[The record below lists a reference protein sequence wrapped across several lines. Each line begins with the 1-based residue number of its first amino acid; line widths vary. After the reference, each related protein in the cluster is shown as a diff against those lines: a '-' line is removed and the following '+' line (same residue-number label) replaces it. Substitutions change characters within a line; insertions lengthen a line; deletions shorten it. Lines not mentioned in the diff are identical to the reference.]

1 MRWSLLAYLVLGV
14 LSSVLAQKPQVLIGT
29 GGVGGVYFY
38 YGTAVAEILN
48 KAGVVQ
54 AQAMQSG
61 GSIENLMLLRDR
73 TDASRGVYY
82 CGTALPDAA
91 LMAHQGEE
99 RFQGKPAPVRIL
111 FTMYPNY
118 FHVVTTEGSGIR
130 VLQDLKGKRV
140 STEVPGGI
148 LEYEARILMS
158 AAIPG
163 FDPRVHFAKWERTRV
178 VESAQMLSE
187 GNLDAF
193 FWSGGLPTGSIVE
206 LAGSLSRKG
215 KRLYLVPLP
224 KESTSVQVL
233 MRRFPGVVDTGVI
246 PKSVYNTRYDTPTLT
261 FWNVFVCPASLPEDV
276 AYGMIKA
283 VFENLSALHAAV
295 APARDTTL
303 ENAVRSRGGRVPY
316 HEGAIRFFREKG
328 VWR

>member
-1 MRWSLLAYLVLGV
+1 MRWVLVSWFFWFFGLI
-14 LSSVLAQKPQVLIGT
+14 LAQKPQVLIGT

-38 YGTAVAEILN
+38 YGTTIAEILN
-48 KAGVVQ
+48 KAGAVQ

-73 TDASRGVYY
+73 TDPARGLYY
-82 CGTALPDAA
+82 CGTVLPDAA
-91 LMAHQGEE
+91 LMAFSGEE
-99 RFQGKPAPVRIL
+99 RFQGKPVPVRIL

-118 FHVVTTEGSGIR
+118 FHVVTTEESGIR
-130 VLQDLKGKRV
+130 VLQDLRGKRV

-148 LEYEARILMS
+148 IEYEARILMS

-163 FDPRVHFAKWERTRV
+163 FDPKVHFGKWERVRV
-178 VESAQMLSE
+178 AESASLLAE

-193 FWSGGLPTGSIVE
+193 FWSGGLPTGSILE
-206 LAGSLSRKG
+206 LAGALARKG

-224 KESTSVQVL
+224 PESTPVQVL
-233 MRRFPGVVDTGVI
+233 RRRFPGVVDTGVI
-246 PKSVYNTRYDTPTLT
+246 PKGVYNTRYDTPSLT
-261 FWNVFVCPASLPEDV
+261 FWNVFVCPASLPEEV
-276 AYGMIKA
+276 AYAMVKA
-283 VFENLSALHAAV
+283 LFENLPALHAAV

-303 ENAVRSRGGRVPY
+303 DNAVRSRGGKVPY
-316 HEGAIRFFREKG
+316 HPGAVRYFQEKG

>member
-1 MRWSLLAYLVLGV
+1 MRRSLLAYLVLGV
-14 LSSVLAQKPQVLIGT
+14 LSPVLAQKPQVLIGT

-148 LEYEARILMS
+148 IEYEARILMS
-158 AAIPG
+158 AALPG

-178 VESAQMLSE
+178 AESAQMLSE

-276 AYGMIKA
+276 AYGMVKA

>member
-1 MRWSLLAYLVLGV
+1 VSRLLGLCLFLALG
-14 LSSVLAQKPQVLIGT
+14 LAQKPQVLIGT

-48 KAGVVQ
+48 KSGAVQ

-61 GSIENLMLLRDR
+61 GSIENLLLLRDR
-73 TDASRGVYY
+73 TDPARGVYY
-82 CGTALPDAA
+82 CGTALPDAV

-118 FHVVTTEGSGIR
+118 FHVVTTEESGIR
-130 VLQDLKGKRV
+130 VLQDLRGKRV
-140 STEVPGGI
+140 STEVAGGI
-148 LEYEARILMS
+148 IEYEARTLMA

-163 FDPRVHFAKWERTRV
+163 FDPRVHFAKWERLRV
-178 VESAQMLSE
+178 AESAQMLSE

-193 FWSGGLPTGSIVE
+193 FWSGGLPTGSILE
-206 LAGSLSRKG
+206 LAGSLARKG
-215 KRLYLVPLP
+215 KRLFLVPLP
-224 KESTSVQVL
+224 PQSTPVQVL
-233 MRRFPGVVDTGVI
+233 QRRFPGVVDTGVI
-246 PKSVYNTRYDTPTLT
+246 PKGVYNTRYDTPTLT
-261 FWNVFVCPASLPEDV
+261 FWNVFVCPASLPEEV
-276 AYGMIKA
+276 AYAMVKA
-283 VFENLSALHAAV
+283 VFENVATLHAAV

-303 ENAVRSRGGRVPY
+303 ENAVRSRGGKVPY
-316 HEGAIRFFREKG
+316 HEGAVRYFRERG

>member
-1 MRWSLLAYLVLGV
+1 MRWLVVALVLGV
-14 LSSVLAQKPQVLIGT
+14 ALAQKPQVLIGT

-48 KAGVVQ
+48 RTGVVQ

-73 TDASRGVYY
+73 TDPARGVYY
-82 CGTALPDAA
+82 CGTVLPDAA
-91 LMAHQGEE
+91 LMAYQGEE

-111 FTMYPNY
+111 FAMYPNH
-118 FHVVTTEGSGIR
+118 FHVVTTEDSGVR
-130 VLQDLKGKRV
+130 VLQDLRGKRV
-140 STEVPGGI
+140 STEVAGGI
-148 LEYEARILMS
+148 IEYEARTLMG

-163 FDPRVHFAKWERTRV
+163 FDPKVHFGKWERVRV
-178 VESAQMLSE
+178 AESAQMLSE

-193 FWSGGLPTGSIVE
+193 FWSGGLPTGSILE
-206 LAGSLSRKG
+206 LAGSLARKG
-215 KRLYLVPLP
+215 KRLFLVPLP
-224 KESTSVQVL
+224 KESTPVQVL

-246 PKSVYNTRYDTPTLT
+246 PKGIYSTRYDTPTLT
-261 FWNVFVCPASLPEDV
+261 FWNALVCPASLPEEV
-276 AYGMIKA
+276 AYAMVKA
-283 VFENLSALHAAV
+283 VFENLQSLYAAV

-303 ENAVRSRGGRVPY
+303 ENAVRSRGGKVPY
-316 HEGAIRFFREKG
+316 HEGAVRYFRERG

>member
-14 LSSVLAQKPQVLIGT
+14 LSPVLAQKPQVLIGT

-148 LEYEARILMS
+148 IEYEARILMS

-178 VESAQMLSE
+178 AESAQMLSE

-276 AYGMIKA
+276 AYGMVKA

-303 ENAVRSRGGRVPY
+303 ENAVRSRGGRIPY

>member
-1 MRWSLLAYLVLGV
+1 MRRSLLAYLVLGV
-14 LSSVLAQKPQVLIGT
+14 LSPVLAQKPQVLIGT

-148 LEYEARILMS
+148 IEYEARILMS

-178 VESAQMLSE
+178 AESAQMLSE

-276 AYGMIKA
+276 AYGMVKA

-303 ENAVRSRGGRVPY
+303 ENAVRSRGGRIPY
-316 HEGAIRFFREKG
+316 HEGAVRFFREKG

>member
-1 MRWSLLAYLVLGV
+1 MGKDR
-14 LSSVLAQKPQVLIGT
+14 
-29 GGVGGVYFY
+29 
-38 YGTAVAEILN
+38 VA
-48 KAGVVQ
+48 
-54 AQAMQSG
+54 
-61 GSIENLMLLRDR
+61 
-73 TDASRGVYY
+73 
-82 CGTALPDAA
+82 
-91 LMAHQGEE
+91 
-99 RFQGKPAPVRIL
+99 
-111 FTMYPNY
+111 
-118 FHVVTTEGSGIR
+118 
-130 VLQDLKGKRV
+130 
-140 STEVPGGI
+140 
-148 LEYEARILMS
+148 
-158 AAIPG
+158 
-163 FDPRVHFAKWERTRV
+163 
-178 VESAQMLSE
+178 ESAQMLSE

-276 AYGMIKA
+276 AYGMVKA

-303 ENAVRSRGGRVPY
+303 ENAVRSRGGRIPY
-316 HEGAIRFFREKG
+316 HEGAIRFSVRRGSGAERLPFRRVSPLSLLPPAPCAPPVPPRGRWGCPRGCKG
-328 VWR
+328 FRLDLHLPAIQGLDFSF

>member
-1 MRWSLLAYLVLGV
+1 MRRGVCVYFVLGA
-14 LSSVLAQKPQVLIGT
+14 LSFALAQKPQILIGT

-38 YGTAVAEILN
+38 YGTTVAEILN
-48 KAGVVQ
+48 RTGVVH

-73 TDASRGVYY
+73 TDAARGVFY
-82 CGTALPDAA
+82 CGTALPDAV
-91 LMAHQGEE
+91 LMAYQGEE
-99 RFQGKPAPVRIL
+99 RFQGRPVPVRIL

-130 VLQDLKGKRV
+130 VLQDLKGRRV

-148 LEYEARILMS
+148 IEYEARILMS
-158 AAIPG
+158 AALPG
-163 FDPRVHFAKWERTRV
+163 FDPRTHFAKWERTRV
-178 VESAQMLSE
+178 AESAQMLSE

-193 FWSGGLPTGSIVE
+193 FWSGGLPTGSILE
-206 LAGSLSRKG
+206 LSGSLSRKG
-215 KRLYLVPLP
+215 KRLYLIPLP
-224 KESTSVQVL
+224 KESTAVQVL
-233 MRRFPGVVDTGVI
+233 MRRFPGVVDTGII

-276 AYGMIKA
+276 AYTIVKT
-283 VFENLSALHAAV
+283 VFENLSTLHAAV

-303 ENAVRSRGGRVPY
+303 ENAMRSRGGKVPY
-316 HEGAIRFFREKG
+316 HDGAVRFFREKG
-328 VWR
+328 LWR

>member
-1 MRWSLLAYLVLGV
+1 MRWLVVVIVLGMA
-14 LSSVLAQKPQVLIGT
+14 LAQKPQVLIGT

-73 TDASRGVYY
+73 TDPAKGVYY
-82 CGTALPDAA
+82 CGTVLPDAA
-91 LMAHQGEE
+91 LMAYQGEE

-118 FHVVTTEGSGIR
+118 FHVVTTEDSGIR
-130 VLQDLKGKRV
+130 VLQDLRGKRV
-140 STEVPGGI
+140 STEVAGGI
-148 LEYEARILMS
+148 IEYEARTLMA

-163 FDPRVHFAKWERTRV
+163 FDPRLHFAKWERVRV
-178 VESAQMLSE
+178 AESAQMLSE

-193 FWSGGLPTGSIVE
+193 FWSGGLPTGSILE
-206 LAGSLSRKG
+206 LAGSLVRKG
-215 KRLYLVPLP
+215 KRLFLVPLP
-224 KESTSVQVL
+224 KESTPVQVL

-246 PKSVYNTRYDTPTLT
+246 PKGVYNTRYDTPTLT
-261 FWNVFVCPASLPEDV
+261 FWNTFVCPAGLPEEV
-276 AYGMIKA
+276 AYAMVKA
-283 VFENLSALHAAV
+283 VFENLPSLYAAV

-303 ENAVRSRGGRVPY
+303 ENAVRSRGGKVPY
-316 HEGAIRFFREKG
+316 HEGAVRYFRERG

>member
-1 MRWSLLAYLVLGV
+1 MRWLVVVVGLGMA
-14 LSSVLAQKPQVLIGT
+14 LAQKPQVLIGT
-29 GGVGGVYFY
+29 GGIGGVYFY

-73 TDASRGVYY
+73 TDPARGVYY
-82 CGTALPDAA
+82 CGTVLPDAA
-91 LMAHQGEE
+91 LMAYQGEE
-99 RFQGKPAPVRIL
+99 RFQGRPAPLRIL

-118 FHVVTTEGSGIR
+118 FHVVTTEDSGIR
-130 VLQDLKGKRV
+130 VLQDLRGKRV
-140 STEVPGGI
+140 STEVAGGI
-148 LEYEARILMS
+148 IEYEARILMS

-163 FDPRVHFAKWERTRV
+163 FDPRTHFGRWIRNRV
-178 VESAQMLSE
+178 SESAQMMAE
-187 GNLDAF
+187 GNLDAL
-193 FWSGGLPTGSIVE
+193 FWSGGLPTGSILE
-206 LAGSLSRKG
+206 LAAALNRRG
-215 KRLYLVPLP
+215 KRLFLVPLP
-224 KESTSVQVL
+224 PQSTPVQVL
-233 MRRFPGVVDTGVI
+233 MRRFPGVVDTGII

-261 FWNVFVCPASLPEDV
+261 FWNVFVCPASLPEEA
-276 AYGMIKA
+276 AYAIVRT
-283 VFENLSALHAAV
+283 VFENLPALHTAV

-316 HEGAIRFFREKG
+316 HEGAVRYFRERG

>member
-14 LSSVLAQKPQVLIGT
+14 LSPVLAQKPQVLIGT

-148 LEYEARILMS
+148 IEYEARILMS

-178 VESAQMLSE
+178 AESAQMLSE

-276 AYGMIKA
+276 AYGMVKA

-303 ENAVRSRGGRVPY
+303 ENAVRSRGGRIPY
-316 HEGAIRFFREKG
+316 HEGAVRFFREKG

>member
-1 MRWSLLAYLVLGV
+1 VRWWLWVVVLLGV
-14 LSSVLAQKPQVLIGT
+14 TLAQKPQIVIGT

-61 GSIENLMLLRDR
+61 GSMENLMLLRDR
-73 TDASRGVYY
+73 TDPTRGLYY
-82 CGTALPDAA
+82 CGTVLPDAA
-91 LMAHQGEE
+91 LLAFQGEE
-99 RFQGKPAPVRIL
+99 RFQGKPAPARVL

-118 FHVVTTEGSGIR
+118 FHVVTTEDSGIR

-140 STEVPGGI
+140 STEVAGGI
-148 LEYEARILMS
+148 IEYEARLLMS

-163 FDPRVHFAKWERTRV
+163 FDPKVHFGKWERVRV
-178 VESAQMLSE
+178 AEAAQMLSE

-193 FWSGGLPTGSIVE
+193 FWSGGLPTGSILE
-206 LAGSLSRKG
+206 LAGSLARKG
-215 KRLYLVPLP
+215 KRLLLVPLP
-224 KESTSVQVL
+224 SQSTPVQVL

-246 PKSVYNTRYDTPTLT
+246 PKGVYNTRYDTPTLT
-261 FWNVFVCPASLPEDV
+261 FWNLFVCPASLPEEL
-276 AYGMIKA
+276 AYAMVKA
-283 VFENLSALHAAV
+283 VFESLPTLHAAV

-303 ENAVRSRGGRVPY
+303 ENATRSRNGKVPY
-316 HEGAIRFFREKG
+316 HEGAVRYFRERG

>member
-1 MRWSLLAYLVLGV
+1 MSRLLGLCLFLALG
-14 LSSVLAQKPQVLIGT
+14 LAQKPQVLIGT

-48 KAGVVQ
+48 KSGAVQ

-61 GSIENLMLLRDR
+61 GSIENLLLLRDR
-73 TDASRGVYY
+73 TDPARGVYY
-82 CGTALPDAA
+82 CGTALPDAV

-118 FHVVTTEGSGIR
+118 FHVVTTEESGIR
-130 VLQDLKGKRV
+130 VLQDLRGKRV
-140 STEVPGGI
+140 STEVAGGI
-148 LEYEARILMS
+148 IEYEARTLMA

-163 FDPRVHFAKWERTRV
+163 FDPRVHFAKWERLRV
-178 VESAQMLSE
+178 AESAQMLSE

-193 FWSGGLPTGSIVE
+193 FWSGGLPTGSILE
-206 LAGSLSRKG
+206 LAGSLARKG
-215 KRLYLVPLP
+215 KRLFLVPLP
-224 KESTSVQVL
+224 PQSTPVQVL
-233 MRRFPGVVDTGVI
+233 QRRFPGVVDTGVI
-246 PKSVYNTRYDTPTLT
+246 PKGVYNTRYDTPTLT
-261 FWNVFVCPASLPEDV
+261 FWNVFVCPASLPEEV
-276 AYGMIKA
+276 AYAMVKA
-283 VFENLSALHAAV
+283 VFENVATLHAAV

-303 ENAVRSRGGRVPY
+303 ENAVRSRGGKVPY
-316 HEGAIRFFREKG
+316 HEGAVRYFRERG

>member
-14 LSSVLAQKPQVLIGT
+14 LSPVLAQKSQVLIGT

-82 CGTALPDAA
+82 CGTVLPDAA

-148 LEYEARILMS
+148 IEYEARILMS

-178 VESAQMLSE
+178 AESAQMLSE

-261 FWNVFVCPASLPEDV
+261 FWNVFVCPASLLEDV
-276 AYGMIKA
+276 AYGMVKA
-283 VFENLSALHAAV
+283 VFENLSVLHAAV

-303 ENAVRSRGGRVPY
+303 ENAVRSRGGRIPY

>member
-1 MRWSLLAYLVLGV
+1 MGRWLLVLWLLG
-14 LSSVLAQKPQVLIGT
+14 LAWAQKPQIIIGT

-48 KAGVVQ
+48 QSGVVQ

-61 GSIENLMLLRDR
+61 GSIENLTLLRDR
-73 TDASRGVYY
+73 TDPARGLYY
-82 CGTALPDAA
+82 CGTVLPDAA
-91 LMAHQGEE
+91 LLAFQGEE

-118 FHVVTTEGSGIR
+118 FHVVTTEDSGIR

-148 LEYEARILMS
+148 IEYEARVLMS

-163 FDPRVHFAKWERTRV
+163 FDPKAHFAKWERVRV
-178 VESAQMLSE
+178 AESASLLAE

-193 FWSGGLPTGSIVE
+193 FWSGGLPTGSLLE
-206 LAGSLSRKG
+206 LAGSLARKG
-215 KRLYLVPLP
+215 KRLFLVPLP
-224 KESTSVQVL
+224 PESTPVQVL
-233 MRRFPGVVDTGVI
+233 RRRFPGVVDTGVI
-246 PKSVYNTRYDTPTLT
+246 PKSAYGTRYDTPTLT
-261 FWNVFVCPASLPEDV
+261 FWNVFVCPASLPEEV
-276 AYGMIKA
+276 AYAMVKT
-283 VFENLSALHAAV
+283 VFENLPTLHAAV

-303 ENAVRSRGGRVPY
+303 ENAVRSRGKVPY
-316 HEGAIRFFREKG
+316 HGGAVRYFREKG

>member
-14 LSSVLAQKPQVLIGT
+14 LSPVLAQKPQVLIGT

-118 FHVVTTEGSGIR
+118 FHVVTTECSGIR

-148 LEYEARILMS
+148 IEYEARILMS

-178 VESAQMLSE
+178 AESAQMLSE

-276 AYGMIKA
+276 AYGMVKA

-303 ENAVRSRGGRVPY
+303 ENAVRSRGGRIPY
-316 HEGAIRFFREKG
+316 HEGAVRFFREKG

>member
-1 MRWSLLAYLVLGV
+1 MRRSLLAYLVLGV
-14 LSSVLAQKPQVLIGT
+14 LSPVLAQKPQVLIGT

-130 VLQDLKGKRV
+130 VLQDLRGKRV

-148 LEYEARILMS
+148 IEYEARILMS

-163 FDPRVHFAKWERTRV
+163 FDPRVHFAKWERVRV
-178 VESAQMLSE
+178 AESAQMLSE

-206 LAGSLSRKG
+206 LTGSLSRKG

-276 AYGMIKA
+276 AYGMVKA
-283 VFENLSALHAAV
+283 VFESLSALHAAV

-303 ENAVRSRGGRVPY
+303 ENAVRSRGGRIPY

>member
-1 MRWSLLAYLVLGV
+1 MRRSLLAYLVLGV
-14 LSSVLAQKPQVLIGT
+14 LSPVLAQKPQVLIGT

-148 LEYEARILMS
+148 IEYEARILMS

-178 VESAQMLSE
+178 AESAQMLSE

-276 AYGMIKA
+276 AYGMVKA

-303 ENAVRSRGGRVPY
+303 ENAVRSRGGRIPY

>member
-1 MRWSLLAYLVLGV
+1 MRWLALALVLG
-14 LSSVLAQKPQVLIGT
+14 LALAQKPQVLIGT

-38 YGTAVAEILN
+38 YGTAVAEILS

-61 GSIENLMLLRDR
+61 GSMENLMLLRDR
-73 TDASRGVYY
+73 TDPARGVYY
-82 CGTALPDAA
+82 CGTVLPDAA
-91 LMAHQGEE
+91 LMAYQGEE

-118 FHVVTTEGSGIR
+118 LHVVTTEDSGIR
-130 VLQDLKGKRV
+130 VLQDLRGKRV
-140 STEVPGGI
+140 STEVAGGI
-148 LEYEARILMS
+148 IEYEARILMG

-163 FDPRVHFAKWERTRV
+163 FDPKVHFAKWERVRV
-178 VESAQMLSE
+178 AESAQMLSE

-193 FWSGGLPTGSIVE
+193 FWSGGLPTGSILE
-206 LAGSLSRKG
+206 LSGSLARKG
-215 KRLYLVPLP
+215 KRLFLVPLL
-224 KESTSVQVL
+224 KESTPVQVL

-246 PKSVYNTRYDTPTLT
+246 PKGVYNTRFDAPTLT
-261 FWNVFVCPASLPEDV
+261 FWNVFVCPASLPEEV
-276 AYGMIKA
+276 AYAMVKA
-283 VFENLSALHAAV
+283 VFENLQSLYAAV

-303 ENAVRSRGGRVPY
+303 ENAVRSRGGKVPY
-316 HEGAIRFFREKG
+316 HEGAVRYFRERG

>member
-1 MRWSLLAYLVLGV
+1 MRWLVVAFLWGIA
-14 LSSVLAQKPQVLIGT
+14 LAQKPQVLIGT

-38 YGTAVAEILN
+38 YGTAVAELFN

-73 TDASRGVYY
+73 TDPAKGVYY
-82 CGTALPDAA
+82 CGTVLPDAA
-91 LMAHQGEE
+91 LMAYQGEE

-118 FHVVTTEGSGIR
+118 FHVVTTEDSGIR
-130 VLQDLKGKRV
+130 VLQDLRGKRV
-140 STEVPGGI
+140 STEVAGGI
-148 LEYEARILMS
+148 IEYEARTLMG

-163 FDPRVHFAKWERTRV
+163 FDPKVHFAKWERVRV
-178 VESAQMLSE
+178 AESAQMLSE

-193 FWSGGLPTGSIVE
+193 FWSGGLPTGSILE
-206 LAGSLSRKG
+206 LAGSLARKG
-215 KRLYLVPLP
+215 KRLFLVPLL
-224 KESTSVQVL
+224 KESTPVQVL

-246 PKSVYNTRYDTPTLT
+246 PKGIYNTRYDTPTLT
-261 FWNVFVCPASLPEDV
+261 FWNAFVCPASLPEET
-276 AYGMIKA
+276 AYAMVKA
-283 VFENLSALHAAV
+283 VFENLQSLYAAV

-316 HEGAIRFFREKG
+316 HEGAVRYFRERG

>member
-1 MRWSLLAYLVLGV
+1 MGRSLLAYLVLGV
-14 LSSVLAQKPQVLIGT
+14 LSPVLAQKPQVLIGT

-148 LEYEARILMS
+148 IEYEARILMS

-163 FDPRVHFAKWERTRV
+163 FDPRVHFAKWERIRV
-178 VESAQMLSE
+178 AESAQMLSE

-276 AYGMIKA
+276 AYGMVKA

-303 ENAVRSRGGRVPY
+303 ENAVRSRGGRIPY

-328 VWR
+328 IWR